1 MNEDMEDRA
10 QSTEASYKVWCREHG
25 VVVTPDGRVGE
36 SDAAV
41 LLGYGN
47 SGSLKNLRQQGFGP
61 PHYLRV
67 VAGAKVSYRLSDL
80 AIWVEQS
87 RNED

>member
-1 MNEDMEDRA
+1 MNEFDVRV
-10 QSTEASYKVWCREHG
+10 QSTMSDYRAWCADNN
-25 VVVTPDGRVGE
+25 VTVTPDGRVGE
-36 SDAAV
+36 LDASR

-47 SGSLKNLRQQGFGP
+47 PGSLKNLRQQGFGP

-80 AIWVEQS
+80 ARWVEKS
-87 RNED
+87 RNEE

>member
-1 MNEDMEDRA
+1 MTDFETRV
-10 QSTEASYKVWCREHG
+10 QSTLNDYRAWCIG
-25 VVVTPDGRVGE
+25 NSVVVTPDGRVGE
-36 SDAAV
+36 SDAAA

-47 SGSLKNLRQQGFGP
+47 PGSLKNLRQQGFGP

-67 VAGAKVSYRLSDL
+67 VAGAKVSYRLADL
-80 AIWVEQS
+80 AIWVEKS